1 MYEVKKEKNTWTTF
15 VEGYEVMIKNETS
28 TLGLYINKKLQDVY
42 IGSGA
47 IGMGDYTPVDPDDEN
62 TNLTARIEL
71 KNNEITMGEFD
82 KTKNDFG
89 IAKTKITGEGLTVYC
104 EPYLGQ
110 DTTSKVI
117 TTEVS
122 ANFLV

>member
-47 IGMGDYTPVDPDDEN
+47 IGNIHLSGITPTNRKIRVIAGGDFKLRCYIFVDDEC
-62 TNLTARIEL
+62 IFE
-71 KNNEITMGEFD
+71 D
-82 KTKNDFG
+82 K
-89 IAKTKITGEGLTVYC
+89 
-104 EPYLGQ
+104 
-110 DTTSKVI
+110 
-117 TTEVS
+117 
-122 ANFLV
+122 